1 MTAYEMRISDWSSD
15 VCSSDLPGTIREVQQ
30 RVRTR
35 EAPPGHLEPG
45 QDLEQRNHFLL
56 AVEEVVI
63 EVLHGIRAERVLEVG
78 EVVLEPRR
86 GRQVGGAAEH
96 RRDAAEGAVEAAA
109 GRYLVGHGAVAQVG
123 AGEVAAR
130 VAQFFVGEQ

>member
-1 MTAYEMRISDWSSD
+1 M
-15 VCSSDLPGTIREVQQ
+15 
-30 RVRTR
+30 
-35 EAPPGHLEPG
+35 
-45 QDLEQRNHFLL
+45 
-56 AVEEVVI
+56 
-63 EVLHGIRAERVLEVG
+63 
-78 EVVLEPRR
+78 LEPRR

-130 VAQFFVGEQ
+130 VAQFFVGEQVPVVGSRDAAVRVARGAAGAFPRSSGDIDRKSVWQGKSV

>member
-1 MTAYEMRISDWSSD
+1 M
-15 VCSSDLPGTIREVQQ
+15 IR
-30 RVRTR
+30 RPPRSKRTDTLFPYTTLFR
-35 EAPPGHLEPG
+35 SV
-45 QDLEQRNHFLL
+45 LL
-56 AVEEVVI
+56 AVEEVVV

-130 VAQFFVGEQ
+130 VAQFFVGEQRSEEHTSELHTNAQLVCRLLLE